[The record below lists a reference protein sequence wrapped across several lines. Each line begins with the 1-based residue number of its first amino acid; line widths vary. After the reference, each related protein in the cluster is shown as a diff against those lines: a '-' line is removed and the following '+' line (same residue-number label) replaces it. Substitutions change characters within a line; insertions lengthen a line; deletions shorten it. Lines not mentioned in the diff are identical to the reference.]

1 MMPSK
6 YGVCLGT
13 ILMLSFISS
22 CVSAFSLQ
30 TCNANT
36 YTNEHQIVLVPLQL
50 FLEFIDALHD
60 GRQEV
65 DNLIASILQVFDAF
79 VHASI
84 QDFCGDTGWQID
96 VRILGR
102 HAHV

>member
-65 DNLIASILQVFDAF
+65 DFRSSTLLFMPASKISAETPGGR
-79 VHASI
+79 SM
-84 QDFCGDTGWQID
+84 
-96 VRILGR
+96 LGSWG
-102 HAHV
+102 ATPMYNTVAMI